1 MYDYLSFA
9 RESASQLNFDGAM
22 GLRGVPSGRDWPDA
36 WRSAGEMGARKAMR
50 RAAREPGSFADAW
63 AADQL
68 AWLSA
73 ARSNLRP
80 GARAVLMIG
89 DAERGIDA
97 VRSTEEAAAQA
108 GFELAAAASIRSAAG
123 DGRRRKGS
131 RRDEHC
137 LLFEAI

>member
-63 AADQL
+63 AADHSVRLRSLPPFESPSDFPFTQSD
-68 AWLSA
+68 AWVAWWRA
-73 ARSNLRP
+73 ARLCSVAFLS
-80 GARAVLMIG
+80 G
-89 DAERGIDA
+89 
-97 VRSTEEAAAQA
+97 
-108 GFELAAAASIRSAAG
+108 
-123 DGRRRKGS
+123 
-131 RRDEHC
+131 
-137 LLFEAI
+137 